1 MLSKLKD
8 APIVVGIKQTH
19 NAVRSGQAVRVYA
32 AKDAEMRV
40 LRPVLELC
48 DQMAVPVTRVDTM
61 RELGRAASIE
71 VGASVVAVLKQ

>member
-8 APIVVGIKQTH
+8 APIVVGIKQTY

-32 AKDAEMRV
+32 AQDAEMRV
-40 LRPVLELC
+40 LRPVLALC

-61 RELGRAASIE
+61 RELGHAASIE